1 MYGTLARDGLGRPSF
16 RVQSAAKLSGCVL
29 QIIGQAGGVRLHQQR
44 GGVLPDRFRLAL
56 LWKPLRHQAGRLR
69 HRFDDV
75 PVA

>member
-1 MYGTLARDGLGRPSF
+1 VACASIS
-16 RVQSAAKLSGCVL
+16 SAAAC
-29 QIIGQAGGVRLHQQR
+29 GQ
-44 GGVLPDRFRLAL
+44 DRFRLAL